1 MNRTIK
7 FLKMEDSA
15 IFLAGKIKLG
25 KESLPNQGA
34 YMNALDSLDQRIVA
48 ALQIDGRAPWAKI
61 ASALGEAERTVAR
74 RGADLLRDG
83 RVRIRALP
91 NPSRGK
97 RLEQFVLKVT
107 CNPGAAGISAAALA
121 RRPETFFTYILT
133 GSADCTAE
141 LSSPASKFAELLIR
155 DIGGIPGVSSAA
167 TYPVLNHLR
176 TMHQWNPG
184 VLTSGEL
191 AELGGT
197 EYSEAP
203 TELANP
209 EQLNK
214 EDRQIMRALERDGRS
229 SYEDLARITGLSVQ
243 TAQRRVEKM
252 RREGTLFIRAVF
264 EPALLGLPVEVML
277 WVKVPFPE
285 LDRVEAEIL
294 PSPAVRYAAV
304 LAGDFQ
310 LVVNAV
316 FPSRAAL
323 YAYLKSS
330 DWAVRA
336 QSIEPALVV
345 DALKRSGTLA
355 LSFGEELQD

>member
-1 MNRTIK
+1 MDGLN
-7 FLKMEDSA
+7 
-15 IFLAGKIKLG
+15 
-25 KESLPNQGA
+25 N
-34 YMNALDSLDQRIVA
+34 LDQRIVA
-48 ALQIDGRAPWAKI
+48 ALQVDGRASWAKI
-61 ASALGEAERTVAR
+61 ATALGEPERTVAR
-74 RGADLLRDG
+74 RGAELLRDG

-91 NPSRGK
+91 NPSRLK
-97 RLEQFVLKVT
+97 RLEQFVLKVA
-107 CNPGAAGISAAALA
+107 CKPGTAGIAAAALA

-133 GSADCTAE
+133 GSADCAAE
-141 LSSPASKFAELLIR
+141 LSSPASRFAELLIR
-155 DIGGIPGVSSAA
+155 DIGSIPGVSSAA
-167 TYPVLNHLR
+167 TYPVLSHLR

-184 VLTSGEL
+184 VLTSAEL

-203 TELANP
+203 TQLRHP

-214 EDRQIMRALERDGRS
+214 EDRQILRVLERDGRC
-229 SYEDLARITGLSVQ
+229 SYEELARLTGLSVQ
-243 TAQRRVEKM
+243 TTQRRVEKM
-252 RREGTLFIRAVF
+252 RRDGTLFIRAVF
-264 EPALLGLPVEVML
+264 EPALLGLPVEVLL

-285 LDRVEAEIL
+285 LDLVETEIL
-294 PSPAVRYAAV
+294 SSSAVRYCAV

-330 DWAVRA
+330 DWAVQA
-336 QSIEPALVV
+336 HSIEPALVV

-355 LSFGEELQD
+355 LSFGEELQE